1 MTTIIVLS
9 LLVIFVSFISSFLE
23 AVFLSISPAYVAVA
37 VREGKRYG
45 LLLEHLKE
53 NVDRPIS
60 AILTLNTIMNVL
72 GSAGVGATTQKLYD
86 DVTVTIVSTILG
98 FCILVFSEF
107 IPKVL
112 GTIYWKQT
120 APFTAY
126 VIQFVIFALYP
137 IVWLAEFLGK
147 TFNRPESAGVTREEM
162 IATAELGV
170 EEGSLHRKESA
181 IIKNL
186 LTLNSLFVSDIMTPR
201 SVFFAL
207 ESDLTVEEVHQRH
220 KPIRF
225 SRIPVYHD
233 NLDHVVG
240 LTMRFRIHEALSNDQ
255 HEVKIKDIT
264 TPISTVSERM
274 TVAGLLDFFIR
285 KKEHLALAV
294 DEYGIVTGL
303 VTLEDAIET
312 LLGVEIVDELDNVTD
327 MRQYALEQWQIRKN
341 QLRRS

>member
-1 MTTIIVLS
+1 MTAIIALS

-23 AVFLSISPAYVAVA
+23 AVFLSISPAYVQVA

-60 AILTLNTIMNVL
+60 AILSLNTIMNVA
-72 GSAGVGATTQKLYD
+72 GAAGVGSMTQKLYD
-86 DVTVTIVSTILG
+86 DIMVSIVSAILG

-120 APFTAY
+120 APLAAY
-126 VIQFVIFALYP
+126 LIQAIIFVLYP
-137 IVWLAEFLGK
+137 IVWLAEMLGRI
-147 TFNRPESAGVTREEM
+147 FARPETAGVTREEM

-170 EEGSLHRKESA
+170 EEGSLHRKESM

-186 LTLNSLFVSDIMTPR
+186 LTLSSLYVSDIMTPR

-207 ESDLTVEEVHQRH
+207 ESEETVEEVHLRH

-240 LTMRFRIHEALSNDQ
+240 ITMRWRIHEALSNDQ
-255 HEVKIKDIT
+255 HSLKIKDIT

-274 TVAGLLDFFIR
+274 TVSGLLDFFIR

-303 VTLEDAIET
+303 VSLEDAIET

-341 QLRRS
+341 QLRRT

>member
-1 MTTIIVLS
+1 MTTVIVLS
-9 LLVIFVSFISSFLE
+9 LLVITVSFVTSFLE
-23 AVFLSISPAYVAVA
+23 AVFLSISPAFVAVA
-37 VREGKRYG
+37 VRENKRYG
-45 LLLEHLKE
+45 LLLDHLKE

-60 AILTLNTIMNVL
+60 AILTTNTIMNTL
-72 GSAGVGATTQKLYD
+72 GSAGVGAITGQLYGN
-86 DVTVTIVSTILG
+86 VVVTIVSSILG

-120 APFTAY
+120 APFAAY
-126 VIQFVIFALYP
+126 AIQGMIFVLYP
-137 IVWLAEFLGK
+137 IVWLAEYLGK
-147 TFNRPESAGVTREEM
+147 TFKRPESSGVTREEM

-207 ESDLTVEEVHQRH
+207 EAEMTVDEVHQKYR
-220 KPIRF
+220 PIRF

-233 NLDHVVG
+233 SLDHVIG
-240 LTMRFRIHEALSNDQ
+240 ITMRFRIHEALSNDQ
-255 HEVKIKDIT
+255 HHVKIKDIT

-294 DEYGIVTGL
+294 DEYGIVTGV

-312 LLGVEIVDELDNVTD
+312 LLGVEIVDELDSVAD

-341 QLRRS
+341 QLRRN